1 MHVSLLGKKLKKKIL
16 NSIEASPMTTK
27 YKYIFLEYTYTYH
40 YSGKKFKNN
49 LKCLRKRRHPKI
61 TLYNLLPYNIPT
73 GISTYS

>member
-1 MHVSLLGKKLKKKIL
+1 
-16 NSIEASPMTTK
+16 MTTK

-61 TLYNLLPYNIPT
+61 TL
-73 GISTYS
+73 

>member
-1 MHVSLLGKKLKKKIL
+1 
-16 NSIEASPMTTK
+16 MTTK

-61 TLYNLLPYNIPT
+61 TLSKLATLQHTHGDFNLLVTTNFKYHLLR
-73 GISTYS
+73 ISMKFN